1 MVTDPGYRV
10 GCHNSYL
17 LDSLLGRYP
26 QIWTRSRRIMIPVTV
41 IRGPENDHPEIWT

>member
-1 MVTDPGYRV
+1 MTDPGYRAV
-10 GCHNSYL
+10 YLDRYL

-26 QIWTRSRRIMIPVTV
+26 WIWTRSRRIMIPVTV